1 MGSEWEAP
9 GLAQGANVLMCHIT
23 SLRRLNE
30 ISLRKQF
37 AFDISREDLV
47 EMHGPH
53 KTSARKEFVTGL
65 V

>member
-1 MGSEWEAP
+1 
-9 GLAQGANVLMCHIT
+9 MCHIT

-37 AFDISREDLV
+37 AFDISREHLV